1 MKPDKMPN
9 PSQVAIDKFE
19 ELEFEFPEAG
29 MPEDAGMP
37 ELPEMLVRPTA
48 PTLPVLTLPEQAVAE
63 FDIPAAELPIE
74 IFDIV

>member
-37 ELPEMLVRPTA
+37 ELPEMSVRPTA
-48 PTLPVLTLPEQAVAE
+48 PTFPELTLPEQAMADVE
-63 FDIPAAELPIE
+63 IPAAELPME
-74 IFDIV
+74 IFDYV